1 MSKVFAQSVR
11 DAILQ
16 VDPENGTKAHTIPQ
30 SARRTL
36 LRNGFFEIL
45 DGEGPPVIILT
56 KVGRFAQEILIEL
69 REAFAVCDRMKES
82 GLATILTPIQHQG
95 RAGAIGSHRRI
106 GGARPGPTCGKLN
119 TDSFAEFMASLNAA
133 GKNRWKD
140 PRYMGE
146 GPARGAKPQAQ
157 ENEDEN
163 SQR

>member
-36 LRNGFFEIL
+36 LRNGFFEIR
-45 DGEGPPVIILT
+45 DGDGPPVVILT
-56 KVGRFAQEILIEL
+56 KVGRFAQEILLEL
-69 REAFAVCDRMKES
+69 KEAFAVCDRMRES
-82 GLATILTPIQHQG
+82 AISSILPPIAHQG
-95 RAGAIGSHRRI
+95 RAGAIGSHRKV
-106 GGARPGPTCGKLN
+106 GGDRPGPTCGKLN
-119 TDSFAEFMASLNAA
+119 TDSFAAFHASLTAA

-146 GPARGAKPQAQ
+146 GPARGAQPQGPG
-157 ENEDEN
+157 E
-163 SQR
+163 